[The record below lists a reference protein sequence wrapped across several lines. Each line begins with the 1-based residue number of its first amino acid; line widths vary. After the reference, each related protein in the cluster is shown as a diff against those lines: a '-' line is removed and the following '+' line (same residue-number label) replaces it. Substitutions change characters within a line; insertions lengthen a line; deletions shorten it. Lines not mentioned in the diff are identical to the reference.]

1 MITSEK
7 TKVILKHQKAPPV
20 DVLAIAKDLGVK
32 VYETEKGTWPKSVSG
47 LIKRSD
53 SDKDRFEII
62 VNGDH
67 SFTRQRFTV
76 AHELAHFV
84 LHDRE
89 IGDGIKDDFLFRSGL
104 NNRIEK
110 EANNF
115 AADILMPWDLVD
127 QQISAGETDIKKL
140 ADIFRVSPST
150 MSIRLGVPDD

>member
-32 VYETEKGTWPKSVSG
+32 VYETEKGIWPKSISG

-53 SDKDRFEII
+53 PEGDQFEII

-76 AHELAHFV
+76 AHEIAHFV
-84 LHDRE
+84 LHEHE

-127 QQISAGETDIKKL
+127 ERISKGEIDIREL
-140 ADIFRVSPST
+140 AKAFNVSPST